1 MSLGTDEGEL
11 AYHRGRGRGDD
22 LMHAHSAPLSRR
34 RLLQLGAVASAAG
47 LAACATPM
55 PSFTPRQSASARPAE
70 SRTPDPSPAPDP
82 TPDPTAVPT
91 RRPSTGR
98 ILYRDGALADGRS
111 ATLRRNVSILVEEG
125 RIAWIRPAD
134 GEEDVG
140 DASVVDCAG
149 ATFVPGMV
157 DCHSHVTGPGG
168 ANWIER
174 FNDPPETLLAVA
186 EHNGRI
192 GLAAGIRWMRD
203 VGSPIGIDP
212 IDGRERALALGVRDR
227 WAGRDDRPY
236 LRAAGSWLFKRG
248 VSPMQ
253 SSIEAETADELL
265 AAAIGQLDAGAD
277 LVKLYMDGPDVNV
290 SPWSADEVSRVAEA
304 VHGRGAR
311 IAAHSGRLNGAR
323 EAVLGGVDSIEHGF
337 DLDAS
342 TATEMARRGTT
353 LVSTLAVMRSWL
365 SFGYTTSM
373 ERFAG
378 EAGRSATQARL
389 EQGEASVRI
398 ARDAGVAIAT
408 GSDFGG
414 GSLRANQLAW
424 EVTSLVT
431 AGVEPV
437 DALAAATWRGG
448 ELLGEEEAGVIR
460 EGGPADFFLVH
471 GDPLSD
477 PESLWRVWRTGWE

>member
-1 MSLGTDEGEL
+1 
-11 AYHRGRGRGDD
+11 
-22 LMHAHSAPLSRR
+22 MHAHPAPISRR
-34 RLLQLGAVASAAG
+34 KLLQLGATASAVG
-47 LAACATPM
+47 LAACAAPIPTL
-55 PSFTPRQSASARPAE
+55 TPRPSASVTPAATDPPAL
-70 SRTPDPSPAPDP
+70 SPTSQPAASPSPAL
-82 TPDPTAVPT
+82 VI
-91 RRPSTGR
+91 GR
-98 ILYRDGALADGRS
+98 VLYRDGALADGRS
-111 ATLRRNVSILVEEG
+111 ATLQRNVSILVEDG
-125 RIAWIRPAD
+125 RIAWIRPTG
-134 GEEDVG
+134 GEED
-140 DASVVDCAG
+140 ASGATVIDSAG

-174 FNDPPETLLAVA
+174 FNDPPEALLAAA

-192 GLAAGIRWMRD
+192 GLAAGVRWMRD

-212 IDGRERALALGVRDR
+212 EDGRERALAIGVRDR
-227 WAGRDDRPY
+227 WAGRLDRPY
-236 LRAAGSWLFKRG
+236 LRAAGSWLFATG
-248 VSPMQ
+248 VAPMNGA
-253 SSIEAETADELL
+253 IEAANADELV

-290 SPWSADEVSRVAEA
+290 SPWTANEVARVTEA

-311 IAAHSGRLNGAR
+311 VAAHSGRLNGAR

-337 DLDAS
+337 DLDA
-342 TATEMARRGTT
+342 AVAAEMAARGTT

-365 SFGYTTSM
+365 SFGDTTTM

-378 EAGRSATQARL
+378 EGGRATIQARL
-389 EQGEASVRI
+389 EQGEASVRT
-398 ARDAGVAIAT
+398 ARDAGIAIAT

-424 EVTSLVT
+424 EVTSLVA
-431 AGVEPV
+431 AGLAPV

-448 ELLGEEEAGVIR
+448 ELIGEEEAGIIR
-460 EGGPADFFLVH
+460 EGGPADFFLLH

-477 PESLWRVWRTGWE
+477 PEALWRVWRTAWQA